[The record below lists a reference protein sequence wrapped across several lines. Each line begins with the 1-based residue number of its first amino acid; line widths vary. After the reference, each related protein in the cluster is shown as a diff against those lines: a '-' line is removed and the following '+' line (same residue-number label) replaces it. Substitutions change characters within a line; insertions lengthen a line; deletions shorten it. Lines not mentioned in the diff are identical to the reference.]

1 MGGSDYEVTLEDI
14 KEKEGFNE
22 EEYNTAKHDSAETEA
37 AEKKTEAETNT
48 KK

>member
-1 MGGSDYEVTLEDI
+1 MTLEDI

-22 EEYNTAKHDSAETEA
+22 EEYNAAKHDRAETEA

>member
-37 AEKKTEAETNT
+37 AEKKTEAKTNT